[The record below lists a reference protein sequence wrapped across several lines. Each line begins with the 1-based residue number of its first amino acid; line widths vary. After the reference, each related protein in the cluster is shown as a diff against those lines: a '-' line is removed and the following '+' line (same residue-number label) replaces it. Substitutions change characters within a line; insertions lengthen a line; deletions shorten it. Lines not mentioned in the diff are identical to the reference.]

1 MISFENDYNVG
12 THPRILQELIKVN
25 SHSSYSGYGQDEYCA
40 RAKEKIRRAC
50 NCKDA
55 DIFFLVGGTQTN
67 LIVISAM
74 LKSFEGGGSG

>member
-12 THPRILQELIKVN
+12 THPKILQELIKAN
-25 SHSSYSGYGQDEYCA
+25 QCSSYSGYGQDEYCA